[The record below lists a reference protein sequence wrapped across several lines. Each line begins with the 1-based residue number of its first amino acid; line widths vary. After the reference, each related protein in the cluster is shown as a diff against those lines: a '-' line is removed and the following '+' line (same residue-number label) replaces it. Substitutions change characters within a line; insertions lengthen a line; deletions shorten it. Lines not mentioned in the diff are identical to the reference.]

1 MAAATATKKQY
12 RTPGAVSGNLA
23 YDFDALERQLEQT
36 GDMGRDL
43 YTAPL
48 EERSADVIARAHEH
62 TKARV
67 RTAQHLSPVI
77 VVGYGALAVM
87 LTLLVV
93 CYVQL
98 AAISGSVVAM
108 NKEAAQLESDQVVL
122 QTQYERTYDLASVKE
137 AAIEAG
143 MSRPSDSQI
152 YYIDLSDPDNAVI
165 YQDQEEGLLGWLKEL
180 GSNILAMVE
189 YFR

>member
-1 MAAATATKKQY
+1 MAAATATKKRY
-12 RTPGAVSGNLA
+12 YSSAVNGSLA

-67 RTAQHLSPVI
+67 RTAQRLSPVI
-77 VVGYGALAVM
+77 VVGYSALAVM

-98 AAISGSVVAM
+98 AAISNNVVAM
-108 NKEAAQLESDQVVL
+108 NKEATQLETDQVIL
-122 QTQYERTYDLASVKE
+122 QTQYERAYDLASVKE
-137 AAIEAG
+137 AAMAAG
-143 MSRPSDSQI
+143 MDRPSDSQI

-180 GSNILAMVE
+180 GSSIFAMVE

>member
-1 MAAATATKKQY
+1 MAAATAAKKQY
-12 RTPGAVSGNLA
+12 RTPGAVNGSLA
-23 YDFDALERQLEQT
+23 YDFDALERQLEQI

-48 EERSADVIARAHEH
+48 KERSADVIARAHEH

-67 RTAQHLSPVI
+67 RTAQRLSPVI
-77 VVGYGALAVM
+77 VVGYAALAVM

-93 CYVQL
+93 SYVQL
-98 AAISGSVVAM
+98 TAISNTVVAM
-108 NKEAAQLESDQVVL
+108 NKEASQLETDQVIL
-122 QTQYERTYDLASVKE
+122 QTQYERAYDLASVKE

-165 YQDQEEGLLGWLKEL
+165 YQDQEEGLLSWLKEL
-180 GSNILAMVE
+180 GSSILAMVE